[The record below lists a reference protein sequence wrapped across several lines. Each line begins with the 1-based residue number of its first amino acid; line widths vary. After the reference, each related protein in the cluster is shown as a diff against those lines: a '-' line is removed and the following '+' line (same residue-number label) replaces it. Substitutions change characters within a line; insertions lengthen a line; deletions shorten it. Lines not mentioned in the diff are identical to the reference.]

1 MVRVRTVYRNAGS
14 GTAHAFHTSSAE
26 RAGTPRAAATL
37 VAPVPVRIAY
47 RGVRPFAFPAGRP
60 PAPAPPAA
68 RAAKPFWFTLVH
80 CAHKNLKRL
89 AISSLSV
96 FLPRGSPNVPRSRC
110 ILSGSHR

>member
-60 PAPAPPAA
+60 PAPRA
-68 RAAKPFWFTLVH
+68 RGAGRETVLVH
-80 CAHKNLKRL
+80 FGSLRAQESQTSRDLLSLRL
-89 AISSLSV
+89 
-96 FLPRGSPNVPRSRC
+96 SPPWFP
-110 ILSGSHR
+110 